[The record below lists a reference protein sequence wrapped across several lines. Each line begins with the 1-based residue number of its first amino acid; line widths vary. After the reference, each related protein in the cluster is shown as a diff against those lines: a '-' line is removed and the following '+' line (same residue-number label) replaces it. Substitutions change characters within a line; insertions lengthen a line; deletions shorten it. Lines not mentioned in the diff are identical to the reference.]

1 MVHSG
6 NTLNSDRVQALW
18 ADLNVRFFRGALAP
32 IQIEWSTR
40 LTSSAGMFVCRTG
53 PRARGVEPGLNLRE
67 RRVIRLSAPLLGRAS
82 AWAEGTLASTL
93 AHEMIHQWQFDLLRR
108 RPNHGPDF
116 CRKMTEMNHEGV
128 GISIRHELQDA
139 VRALTKYA
147 WRCQRCG
154 RAYERQRRTIRPG
167 RHRCGA
173 CWGPLR
179 ELGPEEGKGQKVK
192 GKCVAGKPVQMEL
205 DFLIS

>member
-1 MVHSG
+1 
-6 NTLNSDRVQALW
+6 
-18 ADLNVRFFRGALAP
+18 
-32 IQIEWSTR
+32 
-40 LTSSAGMFVCRTG
+40 
-53 PRARGVEPGLNLRE
+53 
-67 RRVIRLSAPLLGRAS
+67 
-82 AWAEGTLASTL
+82 
-93 AHEMIHQWQFDLLRR
+93 MIHQWQFDLLRR

-192 GKCVAGKPVQMEL
+192 GKSVARQSVSPVVVDRLTHLNRGVTLTQPVQLQL
-205 DFLIS
+205 DFPERSNV